1 MVVWFSCCGLI
12 ACNAGFEV
20 GLFWFVD
27 WRIVIVYFCV
37 LFDFWYYRFS
47 VVGSVVGLCLGVGDL
62 RCGVGFIV
70 CLFGHRFE
78 RVGVWFVVGASL
90 VVIVAVAVG
99 LDLFGAG
106 FFCLLIA
113 C

>member
-1 MVVWFSCCGLI
+1 M
-12 ACNAGFEV
+12 
-20 GLFWFVD
+20 
-27 WRIVIVYFCV
+27 IVYFCV

-47 VVGSVVGLCLGVGDL
+47 VAGSVVGLCLGVGDL
-62 RCGVGFIV
+62 HCGWVSLCV
-70 CLFGHRFE
+70 CLDIASN
-78 RVGVWFVVGASL
+78 VWGVWFVVGASL

>member
-1 MVVWFSCCGLI
+1 MMVWFSCCGLI
-12 ACNAGFEV
+12 VCNAGFEV

-27 WRIVIVYFCV
+27 WRIVVVYFCV

-47 VVGSVVGLCLGVGDL
+47 VAGSVVGLCLGVGDL
-62 RCGVGFIV
+62 RCGVGFIGV
-70 CLFGHRFE
+70 CLDIASN
-78 RVGVWFVVGASL
+78 VWAVWFVVGASL
-90 VVIVAVAVG
+90 VVIVTVAVG